1 MHKTIADFGA
11 AVDAL
16 GLPWT
21 NLVWPHNDVPPM
33 PYVVL
38 VPGDERGV
46 TADND
51 AGYTYRSY
59 TVELYYDGEDGRE
72 MALEKSLK
80 AALKAAGIPCG
91 RAAGPQ
97 QVYGSH
103 ALVSYLPTTLIE
115 QEA

>member
-21 NLVWPHNDVPPM
+21 NLVWPH
-33 PYVVL
+33 
-38 VPGDERGV
+38 
-46 TADND
+46 ND

-97 QVYGSH
+97 QVYGSR